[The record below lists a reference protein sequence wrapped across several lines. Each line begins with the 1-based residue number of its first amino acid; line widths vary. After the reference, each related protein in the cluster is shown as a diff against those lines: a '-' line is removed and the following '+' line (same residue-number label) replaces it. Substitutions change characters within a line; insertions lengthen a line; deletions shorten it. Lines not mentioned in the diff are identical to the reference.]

1 MIQKHWGCL
10 LAISAFLLGPL
21 FLSAQTH
28 RISGYV
34 ADENQEPLVGVTV
47 RVLNT
52 NTTVSTN
59 PYGFY
64 SLTLSNGQQCLF
76 FSYVG
81 SQSDS
86 ICQQFRQDTAINVL
100 LKSRLL
106 NEVVISENRNDER
119 IQMSTIKLPLGL
131 VKKMPNL
138 GGESD
143 IMKALSFTPGVTNGS
158 EGSAGLFV
166 RGGTPDQNLILL
178 DNAVVYNPN
187 HLFGFLSVFNTD
199 AIKNVELM
207 KGGFPARYGG
217 RLSSVLDI
225 TMKEGSRKKLQGE
238 GGIGLV
244 SSRLLLEGPLFR
256 KRGSFMLAGRAAY
269 LGVLLLPLRLQYNSG
284 GSDDY
289 TTYNMYDLNGKV
301 NFDISDKQKLYF
313 SFYTGQDKFK
323 ALSRSYPGEN
333 NNTLQ
338 WGNITGTMRYTQ
350 ELSPRLFW
358 KNMLLYSNFKYNFG
372 VDYEQQDSSGNLS
385 SNFANQSGLQNI
397 TLKSEMDYFVTNKH
411 VIRFGIEQTLHRFTP
426 RKITLSIPDG
436 DATTTLEKLDKIN
449 ATESSAYVEDEWR
462 PFKKV
467 GFNYGLRY
475 NYFTSNKS
483 YQAIEPR
490 ISGYYQLIS
499 NLSLK
504 ASYSRA
510 NQNVHLLTNSG
521 LGLQNDLWVP
531 STSDITPQRANQ
543 WAIGLASFLRS
554 INTEATIELY
564 YKQLKNQI
572 ECKEGVSVLGSINEQ
587 WESLIATRGL
597 GTSYGLELGLSKQ
610 VGRLTGLFAYTYARS
625 TRTFSAINGGK
636 EFPFKYDFR
645 HNLNAT
651 LNFKLNKKWDFSSNL
666 VYHTGQPFSFPVAA
680 LPLPYGSGYTGGAI
694 FYYKERNNVRLPDYI
709 RIDVGFNRT
718 KVKDNG
724 RTATW
729 NFSIFNLLNR
739 QNALYAQVINE
750 GRYNYQTKQYEYFPT
765 LRLKSF
771 LPILPSVAY
780 SLKF

>member
-1 MIQKHWGCL
+1 M
-10 LAISAFLLGPL
+10 
-21 FLSAQTH
+21 T
-28 RISGYV
+28 
-34 ADENQEPLVGVTV
+34 DENQEPLVGVTV
-47 RVLNT
+47 RALH
-52 NTTVSTN
+52 TTAAVSTN
-59 PYGFY
+59 FYGFY
-64 SLTLSNGQQCLF
+64 SLALPIGKQCLV

-81 SQSDS
+81 SRSDTICHDLRRDTS
-86 ICQQFRQDTAINVL
+86 IGVL

-106 NEVVISENRNDER
+106 GEVVISENRNDER

-138 GGESD
+138 GGEND

-238 GGIGLV
+238 GGLGLV

-256 KRGSFMLAGRAAY
+256 KKGSFMVAGRTAY
-269 LGVLLLPLRLQYNSG
+269 LGLLLLPLRLQYNSG
-284 GSDDY
+284 ASDDY
-289 TTYNMYDLNGKV
+289 TSYNMYDFNAKLNYDLSSKKK
-301 NFDISDKQKLYF
+301 IYA
-313 SFYTGQDKFK
+313 SFYTGKDQFK
-323 ALSRSYPGEN
+323 AFSRSYPGEN
-333 NNTLQ
+333 KNTLH
-338 WGNITGTMRYTQ
+338 WGNITGTVRYTQ

-372 VDYEQQDSSGNLS
+372 VDYKQQDSLGDLS
-385 SNFANQSGLQNI
+385 SKFANQSGLQNI
-397 TLKSEMDYFVTNKH
+397 TLKSEMDYFVNNEH
-411 VIRFGIEQTLHRFTP
+411 IVRFGVEQTLHRFTP
-426 RKITLSIPDG
+426 RRILLSTPDG
-436 DATTTLEKLDKIN
+436 DSAATNLQKVDRIN
-449 ATESSAYVEDEWR
+449 ATETAAYLEDEWR
-462 PFKKV
+462 PFRKI
-467 GFNYGLRY
+467 GINYGLRF
-475 NYFTSNKS
+475 NYFTSSQS

-490 ISGYYQLIS
+490 ASLYYRFS
-499 NLSLK
+499 KGLSLK
-504 ASYSRA
+504 AAYSRA

-531 STSDITPQRANQ
+531 STSTISPQQADQ
-543 WAIGLASFLRS
+543 WAIGLAGFLRA
-554 INTEATIELY
+554 IRTDATIELY
-564 YKQLKNQI
+564 YKQMKNQI
-572 ECKEGVSVLGSINEQ
+572 EYKEGVSVLGSINEH
-587 WESLIATRGL
+587 WESLIATQGQ

-610 VGRLTGLFAYTYARS
+610 VGRLTGLFAYTYAKS
-625 TRTFSAINGGK
+625 SRTFSTINGGK

-645 HNLNAT
+645 HNLNTT
-651 LNFKLNKKWDFSSNL
+651 LNWKLNHKWDFSSSL

-680 LPLPYGSGYTGGAI
+680 LSLPYGSGYEGGAI
-694 FYYKERNNVRLPDYI
+694 FYYKDRNNVRLPDYT
-709 RIDVGFNRT
+709 RVDVGFNRT

-724 RTATW
+724 RVATW

-739 QNALYAQVINE
+739 KNALYAQVVNE
-750 GRYNYQTKQYEYFPT
+750 GRYNYQTKQYEYVPT